1 MPIID
6 SRASRSIILS
16 SKSGSMFAPRKRAKI
31 HLESLDVDA
40 INFSSFNSGYLS
52 GLFADVAKVAVLSEL
67 RIQPKRGPHLISP
80 DVPEDSAA
88 GQTNGS
94 VDNGPMTKRSCLALN
109 RSSIKARASCK
120 NLDVLAGGTVSYEV
134 PNPLATVST
143 ESDSQLSDFSKDISS
158 SPSQTGASFLDGT
171 EEALPHLPN
180 TVSDSS
186 CGHEVSRAKLDHA
199 QQEVPLSNEINSIGS
214 FGWFVD
220 LDEGE
225 DKPGCVTFGDS
236 SAVSSASG
244 TDKLAFQQATPPK
257 RVSDDADLEWAQA
270 ADTVD
275 SVLGDLF

>member
-52 GLFADVAKVAVLSEL
+52 GLFADVAKVGVLSEL

-94 VDNGPMTKRSCLALN
+94 VDNGPTTKRSCLALS

-134 PNPLATVST
+134 PSPLATVSP
-143 ESDSQLSDFSKDISS
+143 ESVCQLSDFSKNLSN
-158 SPSQTGASFLDGT
+158 SPSKTGANFLDGL

-199 QQEVPLSNEINSIGS
+199 QQEVPLSKEINAVGS

-220 LDEGE
+220 LDEGD
-225 DKPGCVTFGDS
+225 DKPGVNFGDS
-236 SAVSSASG
+236 SAFSSASG
-244 TDKLAFQQATPPK
+244 TDKLAFQQATAPK
-257 RVSDDADLEWAQA
+257 RVNDDADLQWAQA